1 LAKTLQ
7 CIFFDLD
14 NTLYPRSC
22 GLMRT
27 IGERINLYMIERLN
41 IKPADVS
48 RMRDDFL
55 RSFGTTLNALRRFYV
70 VDPDEYLDFVH
81 DIPIS
86 RYLQFDPELDQM
98 LERMEL
104 RKIIFT
110 NADAKHARRVLSRL
124 GILRHFES
132 IIDIHLLDFV
142 NKPARRAYLK
152 ALDFASV
159 QAEESL
165 LVEDSLANVIAAG
178 ELGMTTVLVGDTH
191 SHGAH
196 HHIGRITDLN
206 DLILSLRPE

>member
-1 LAKTLQ
+1 MRKALQ

-27 IGERINLYMIERLN
+27 IGERINRYMVERLD
-41 IKPADVS
+41 IEPAEVS
-48 RMRDDFL
+48 RKRDDFL
-55 RSFGTTLNALRRFYV
+55 RTFGTTLNALRRFYD

-81 DIPIS
+81 DIPI
-86 RYLQFDPELDQM
+86 REYLQYEPELDQM
-98 LERMEL
+98 LERMKA

-110 NADAKHARRVLSRL
+110 NADARHARRVLTRL

-152 ALDFASV
+152 AMDFAS
-159 QAEESL
+159 ARPEECM
-165 LVEDSLANVIAAG
+165 LVEDSLVNVITAG
-178 ELGMTTVLVGDTH
+178 ELGMMTVLVGETH
-191 SHGAH
+191 SRGAH
-196 HHIGRITDLN
+196 HYIGRITDLEN
-206 DLILSLRPE
+206 LVISLG